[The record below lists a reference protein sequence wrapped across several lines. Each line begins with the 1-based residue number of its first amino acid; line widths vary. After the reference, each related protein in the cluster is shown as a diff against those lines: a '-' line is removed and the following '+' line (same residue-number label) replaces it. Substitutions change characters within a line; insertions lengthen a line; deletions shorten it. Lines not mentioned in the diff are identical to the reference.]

1 MKPGDLVR
9 LQELA
14 ADNFVVGN
22 MNKNAGGFRVPNGS
36 IALVLKIEMN
46 PTHNDL
52 DDLDYHAHILV
63 NGKLGWIYP
72 EDGEVI
78 NEAG

>member
-22 MNKNAGGFRVPNGS
+22 MNKNDGGFKVPAGS

-46 PTHNDL
+46 PSHNDP
-52 DDLDYHAHILV
+52 DDYHAHILV
-63 NGKLGWIYP
+63 NGKQGWIYP

-78 NEAG
+78 NETG

>member
-46 PTHNDL
+46 PAHDH
-52 DDLDYHAHILV
+52 DYHAHILV

-78 NEAG
+78 HETG

>member
-1 MKPGDLVR
+1 MKPGDLVM
-9 LQELA
+9 LDT

-22 MNKNAGGFRVPNGS
+22 MNKNAGGFKVPAGS

-46 PTHNDL
+46 PSHNDPN
-52 DDLDYHAHILV
+52 DYHAHILV

-72 EDGEVI
+72 EDGEEI
-78 NEAG
+78 NETG

>member
-1 MKPGDLVR
+1 MKPGDLVM
-9 LQELA
+9 LDT
-14 ADNFVVGN
+14 ADNFAVGN
-22 MNKNAGGFRVPNGS
+22 MNKNASGFKVPAGS

-46 PTHNDL
+46 PSHNDP
-52 DDLDYHAHILV
+52 DDYHAHILV

-78 NEAG
+78 NEIG

>member
-9 LQELA
+9 LCERGGSVLQT
-14 ADNFVVGN
+14 VGSV
-22 MNKNAGGFRVPNGS
+22 NKNSAGFAVPAGS

-46 PTHNDL
+46 TNQ
-52 DDLDYHAHILV
+52 DDPDTCSVHILV
-63 NGKLGWIYP
+63 DGKQGWIYP

-78 NEAG
+78 NEAR

>member
-9 LQELA
+9 LQALA
-14 ADNFVVGN
+14 DDNFVVGN

-46 PTHNDL
+46 PSHNDP
-52 DDLDYHAHILV
+52 DDYHAHILV

-72 EDGEVI
+72 EDSEMI
-78 NEAG
+78 NEAR

>member
-1 MKPGDLVR
+1 MKPGDLVM
-9 LQELA
+9 LDTS
-14 ADNFVVGN
+14 DNFVVGN
-22 MNKNAGGFRVPNGS
+22 MNKNAGGFKVPAGS

-46 PTHNDL
+46 PSHNDP
-52 DDLDYHAHILV
+52 DDYHAHILV

>member
-1 MKPGDLVR
+1 MKPGDLVM
-9 LQELA
+9 LDTA
-14 ADNFVVGN
+14 VNFVVGN
-22 MNKNAGGFRVPNGS
+22 MNKNAGGFKVPAGS

-46 PTHNDL
+46 PSHNDPN
-52 DDLDYHAHILV
+52 DYHAHILV

-78 NEAG
+78 NETW